1 MEPVPRRPARRRRTF
16 RRRALR
22 RWLAIGAVGVIALLY
37 YRPVRAYIETR
48 HTVAQRSTE
57 VRALRTEHRALERRL
72 AQSDSGT
79 ALVRASRRLGLVKPG
94 EQLFIIT
101 GISAWRRAQSP
112 R

>member
-1 MEPVPRRPARRRRTF
+1 M
-16 RRRALR
+16 
-22 RWLAIGAVGVIALLY
+22 IALLY